1 MPPEMHAVL
10 SASSSSKWLHCTP
23 SARLEEYIQQQTGD
37 TTTVYAEEGRKAH
50 AWAER
55 LLTTEDPDDRH
66 DLQQQLI
73 AEDPAM
79 AEYLEIYTG
88 FVAEVEMNR
97 IRERNRKYQEDK
109 EQGKPFNLLKH
120 LFTGSDMITYIEQRV
135 DFSDWVPD
143 GYGTADC
150 IVFGGDVLHIID
162 LKYGEGVRVEAA
174 GNTQLRLY
182 ALGAYSLIS
191 LLYEVKTV
199 RMSIVQPRRDHI
211 ATAELSAQELL
222 RWGEEIRNSAD
233 KAWRG
238 EGNFTAGVHCTFCKA
253 RSRCKTYAEN
263 MLLGV
268 NETEPQ
274 LDNLLTDEE
283 LASLVLRAKDI
294 KRWLTGIQDMA
305 LDEAMNGRKWPG
317 LKLVHGRTVTTIT
330 DPSALAYKLKGAGYG
345 GDEIYKPQELLART
359 NLEKLVGKKRFTELA
374 GDLLQKE
381 PGAPTLVSADDKRE
395 EIDLNNVSAD
405 FDDSLLI

>member
-1 MPPEMHAVL
+1 MPPKQHAVL

-23 SARLEEYIQQQTGD
+23 SARLEQYITEQQGD

-50 AWAER
+50 AWAEKILNTDGQDELEEVHNR
-55 LLTTEDPDDRH
+55 LKDESPD
-66 DLQQQLI
+66 
-73 AEDPAM
+73 M
-79 AEYLEIYTG
+79 AEYLQAYMD
-88 FVAEVEMNR
+88 FVAEQSIGALR
-97 IRERNRKYQEDK
+97 AAAQECK
-109 EQGKPFNLLKH
+109 KTRHYNYLK
-120 LFTGSDMITYIEQRV
+120 YIEQRV
-135 DFSDWVPD
+135 DFSDWVPN

-191 LLYEVKTV
+191 LLYDVKTV

-283 LASLVLRAKDI
+283 IASLVLRAKDI
-294 KRWLTGIQDMA
+294 KKWLTGIQDMA

-330 DPSALAYKLKGAGYG
+330 DPSALAYTLKGAGYG
-345 GDEIYKPQELLART
+345 EDEIYKPQELLART

-405 FDDSLLI
+405 FDDSLLN